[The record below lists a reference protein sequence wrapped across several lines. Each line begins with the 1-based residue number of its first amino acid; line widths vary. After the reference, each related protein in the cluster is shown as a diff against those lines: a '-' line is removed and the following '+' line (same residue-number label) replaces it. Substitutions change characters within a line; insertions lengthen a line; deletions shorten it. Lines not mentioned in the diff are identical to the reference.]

1 VQHPRGALFVTN
13 SYGVSSRGPLGIY
26 NFAGDLGKSIFP
38 AAVALLV
45 PIFTWRPVVGLMSG
59 VGVVMALSL
68 LWIVPRTSI
77 ISSSNKADASHG
89 KQTIGF
95 RLLLAM
101 GVLDTAPRMGY
112 LLFLPFLLQAKG
124 GTTATVGFGLAL
136 LFVGGAFGK
145 AACGW
150 LGEHL
155 GIVKTVIVTE
165 TATALLIGVSLAL
178 PLVMTMA
185 ALPLLGVVLNGTSS
199 VVADH
204 SNRTI
209 AILTSAFT
217 AIAVVPLVLALR
229 PFLVEK

>member
-1 VQHPRGALFVTN
+1 MPATVNRPL
-13 SYGVSSRGPLGIY
+13 VSACCWPWV
-26 NFAGDLGKSIFP
+26 FSIPPP
-38 AAVALLV
+38 AWA
-45 PIFTWRPVVGLMSG
+45 ICS
-59 VGVVMALSL
+59 
-68 LWIVPRTSI
+68 
-77 ISSSNKADASHG
+77 
-89 KQTIGF
+89 
-95 RLLLAM
+95 
-101 GVLDTAPRMGY
+101 
-112 LLFLPFLLQAKG
+112 LPFLLQAKG

-199 VVADH
+199 VLYGTVPELAPKGDTGRAFALFYTGVIVSGGLAPIAYGVVADH